1 MKKLLIVLLAL
12 TVVGIFVVAEDAPA
26 ASLSVGA
33 WGRYWFSPVA
43 TVAEPD
49 PEGDPGDL
57 RASTP
62 FVTTGPDWGGKGR
75 VGVSFN
81 GNSENVGFSWNP
93 GMSGANFTA
102 VCDQAKIW
110 VKINPMI
117 KLQVGQVQGDTLRG
131 KFGDFGDMLP
141 VSGEDVIF
149 ARFFPKAGLL
159 VDITPM
165 EGLYIGVALDS
176 NTPSFNWDISSDTSL
191 SDLADKADDYA
202 DWGTDGIPYAEYL
215 KAIQI
220 GAGYTIPNIGL
231 ARVQYIG
238 AGGPMAATLSADDL
252 AQFVTGV
259 TLPAGTVV
267 AATGYIQAAFAYTG
281 MEGLLVDVGFRMPTD
296 PDFQMLMA
304 AAARYSKDA
313 LSATV
318 RGDASFGGD
327 SDMYVVNYTAAAQ
340 VVYSLEAPL
349 AVGAEIAF
357 AGMSKYDIDDSDART
372 VDIYPFAKLGYS
384 NGKLQ
389 VGFDAKM
396 GLDDQP
402 LTYQI
407 PILFEYSF

>member
-43 TVAEPD
+43 TSAVADPD
-49 PEGDPGDL
+49 GDPGDL
-57 RASTP
+57 KASNP
-62 FVTTGPDWGGKGR
+62 YVTTGPDWGGKGR

-93 GMSGANFTA
+93 GMSGGNFTA

-117 KLQVGQVQGDTLRG
+117 KLEVGQVQGDTLRG
-131 KFGDFGDMLP
+131 KIGDFGDMLP
-141 VSGEDVIF
+141 VSGEDAIF

-159 VDITPM
+159 VNITPV
-165 EGLYIGVALDS
+165 EGLYIGAALDS
-176 NTPSFNWDISSDTSL
+176 NTPQFNWDSGE
-191 SDLADKADDYA
+191 ADAADYA
-202 DWGTDGIPYAEYL
+202 DWQTDGIPYAEYL

-231 ARVQYIG
+231 ARAQYIG
-238 AGGPMAATLSADDL
+238 LGGPMAGSMSADTLVDL
-252 AQFVTGV
+252 GFMTAAEAA
-259 TLPAGTVV
+259 LIPDGTVL
-267 AATGYIQAAFAYTG
+267 AATGYFQAAFAYTG
-281 MEGLLVDVGFRMPTD
+281 MEGLLVDVGVRLPTD
-296 PDFQMLMA
+296 ADFQTLA
-304 AAARYSKDA
+304 AVAARYSKDA
-313 LSATV
+313 LSVTV
-318 RGDASFGGD
+318 REETYVGGD
-327 SDMYVVNYTAAAQ
+327 SDVYVMNYTSAAQ
-340 VVYSLEAPL
+340 IVYSLQAPL

-357 AGMSKYDIDDSDART
+357 AGMSAYDIDDSDART

-389 VGFDAKM
+389 VGLDVKV

-402 LTYQI
+402 MTYQL
-407 PILFEYSF
+407 PLLFEYSF